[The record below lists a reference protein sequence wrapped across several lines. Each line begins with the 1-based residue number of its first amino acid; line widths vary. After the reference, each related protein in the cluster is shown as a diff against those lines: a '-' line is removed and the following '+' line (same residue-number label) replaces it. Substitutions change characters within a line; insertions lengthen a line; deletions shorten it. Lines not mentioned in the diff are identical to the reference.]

1 MAKERWP
8 SLMLSPAGLSTK
20 ESRFDSRGSLELS
33 FTPFCSPQLRLASFT
48 GWLSRRW
55 CGVVWSRTDPEYLM
69 RTIALVAAELLGLAR
84 SPLSSFFFLPSKK
97 EEKQCILS
105 VSSLERMD
113 QEEKNQ
119 HYCHATIW
127 QSRSTWNVSSCGRP
141 WVYNRRIASFAHKST
156 GTGQGRGLQGPN

>member
-69 RTIALVAAELLGLAR
+69 RTIAIVAAELLGLAR
-84 SPLSSFFFLPSKK
+84 SPLSSFFFLANPLPPCRAR
-97 EEKQCILS
+97 QR
-105 VSSLERMD
+105 VAGMPMGD
-113 QEEKNQ
+113 
-119 HYCHATIW
+119 
-127 QSRSTWNVSSCGRP
+127 G
-141 WVYNRRIASFAHKST
+141 IAIGAADTTLLPGSI
-156 GTGQGRGLQGPN
+156 GGEG